1 MRITAQ
7 MIVDSAIRQMQQN
20 RRNLFEAQ
28 EAISSGRSFS
38 KPSQNP
44 LGAEREMKLISLLD
58 RLDQFD
64 RSVTSGTSFL
74 QESERALSQVFELL
88 SQAKDLA
95 LAQVTATADSVSR
108 DIASQE
114 VGSLLRQLLSE
125 ANTRQGDRFIFGG
138 FETGS
143 EPFDFAGTCS
153 GDSGSI
159 SIRIGPPNDT
169 LNINFTGDKVFNGTG
184 GGVDLFQ
191 TLTDLQTA
199 LSNNDTNGINLAIEQ
214 LDQGIDQTVSFQAQ
228 AGIRLNRLEAA
239 RNRLVDTRLQLTEQ
253 LAENSAADL
262 AQVAA
267 NLVNQQTLFEA
278 SLAATAQVLRISF
291 LSFLS

>member
-1 MRITAQ
+1 MCA
-7 MIVDSAIRQMQQN
+7 SA
-20 RRNLFEAQ
+20 
-28 EAISSGRSFS
+28 
-38 KPSQNP
+38 P
-44 LGAEREMKLISLLD
+44 GAS
-58 RLDQFD
+58 
-64 RSVTSGTSFL
+64 
-74 QESERALSQVFELL
+74 
-88 SQAKDLA
+88 
-95 LAQVTATADSVSR
+95 
-108 DIASQE
+108 
-114 VGSLLRQLLSE
+114 
-125 ANTRQGDRFIFGG
+125 
-138 FETGS
+138 
-143 EPFDFAGTCS
+143 
-153 GDSGSI
+153 
-159 SIRIGPPNDT
+159 
-169 LNINFTGDKVFNGTG
+169 

-239 RNRLVDTRLQLTEQ
+239 RNRLADTRLQLTEQ